1 MKKLLISTLLLI
13 AVAGQAFAA
22 DIFSEDSRHDT
33 PNYTPN
39 YIAFDGLAVGV
50 HGGGQMTS
58 IDVAGVFDGISADG
72 LVGGVHGEYLFT
84 AGRFRIGPWAEL
96 NFSDVNTELL
106 GIDVLS
112 QDHAYSGGVKL
123 GVTAWGA
130 SLISARVGYE
140 MAQWSSDI
148 PGVGDIDVGSWVLGA
163 GVETMVAANVSLG
176 IQADYLVPHEVT
188 ALGTNVTG
196 LVEDSEQVRVLARM
210 TWRQ

>member
-1 MKKLLISTLLLI
+1 MKKLLISTLLLV
-13 AVAGQAFAA
+13 AAAGQAFAA
-22 DIFSEDSRHDT
+22 DIFSEDSRHD
-33 PNYTPN
+33 TPN

-72 LVGGVHGEYLFT
+72 LIGGVHAEYLFT

-106 GIDVLS
+106 GIDLLS
-112 QDHAYSGGVKL
+112 QDHAYSGGVKF

-130 SLISARVGYE
+130 SLISGRVGYE
-140 MAQWSSDI
+140 VAQWSSDI
-148 PGVGDIDVGSWVLGA
+148 PGVGDIDVGSWVFGV
-163 GVETMVAANVSLG
+163 GVETMIAANVSFG
-176 IQADYLVPHEVT
+176 IQGDILLPNEVT
-188 ALGTNVTG
+188 ALGTNVTD
-196 LVEDSEQVRVLARM
+196 LVEDSEQGRVVARL